1 MSDESENKESP
12 VTTERLDNL
21 AWQDPSFDFAE
32 VQRAVDTD
40 VPLEDES
47 DAAFDMSSSGI
58 HEIIPSIETS
68 RTAKQIG
75 NELFLRE
82 KFDEAISQYTT
93 AIEYCPPDEEYH
105 DELSKFYANR
115 AACYTK
121 FQSWDN
127 VILDC
132 TRALDLDERY
142 IKAYLRRSLAF
153 ESLDRLEEALVD
165 LKKVSEI
172 DPSILASDRTLRART
187 QRLERV
193 VQERQEKLKEETMG
207 KLKDVG
213 NSLLGHFGLSLDNFK
228 MEQNP
233 DTGSYN
239 ISFQQEK

>member
-1 MSDESENKESP
+1 MSKELDREEQP
-12 VTTERLDNL
+12 VTTEKLDNL
-21 AWQDPSFDFAE
+21 AWQDPTFDFAE
-32 VQRAVDTD
+32 IQRAVDID
-40 VPLEDES
+40 APLEDEPS
-47 DAAFDMSSSGI
+47 EAMDSLLSGI
-58 HEIIPSIETS
+58 EEIVTSIETS

-82 KFDEAISQYTT
+82 NFDEAISQYTT
-93 AIEYCPPDEEYH
+93 AIEYCPPDEEYKG
-105 DELSKFYANR
+105 ELAKFYANR

-121 FQSWDN
+121 FKSWEN

-132 TRALDLDERY
+132 TSALDLDERY
-142 IKAYLRRSLAF
+142 VKALLRRSLAF
-153 ESLDRLEEALVD
+153 ESLERLEEALAD

-172 DPSILASDRTLRART
+172 EPSTIASDRTLRSRY

-193 VQERQEKLKEETMG
+193 VQERQEKLKEETMD

-239 ISFQQEK
+239 ISFQQNK